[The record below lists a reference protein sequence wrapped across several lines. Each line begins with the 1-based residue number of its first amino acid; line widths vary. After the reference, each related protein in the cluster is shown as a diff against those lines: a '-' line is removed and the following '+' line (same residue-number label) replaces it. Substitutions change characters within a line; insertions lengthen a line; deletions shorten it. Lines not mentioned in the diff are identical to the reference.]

1 MGNSYRQKS
10 RVQHTSSVNMMVFEL
25 IKTGTITVITVHI
38 WASWGGGG
46 GLKRRSS
53 AIHLNPSSLK
63 C

>member
-53 AIHLNPSSLK
+53 AIHL
-63 C
+63 